1 MPDAVLIVEVPTLR
15 VVFANRFAETITQRQ
30 FGRPANL
37 DPTAAV
43 EGQVLRPDGSVFER
57 DDWPLM
63 RAARGDKVTDEACT
77 YTLPDGRA
85 LSLLLSAAPIED
97 GEGHIVAAVL
107 IARDV
112 SEQEEPDSASLG
124 EGL

>member
-37 DPTAAV
+37 DPTTV
-43 EGQVLRPDGSVFER
+43 EGQVLRPDGSLYER